1 MLAILR
7 VRGAVRVEGLASEL
21 RVSGM
26 TVRRDIDALVQEG
39 LVKRVRGGV
48 AAADG
53 TAPSSQLDA
62 AIQRRR
68 LEKLAITELAA
79 EMVEP
84 GMAVGL
90 SAGSTTWY
98 LAKQLVKIPNVTI
111 ITNSLA
117 VADLFEEAQD
127 AAEIG
132 TSVVLTGGVRTP
144 GRALVGP
151 VAVRTLA
158 YLHCDLTFLSV
169 HGIHPEAGLTT
180 PNILEAETNR
190 ALAAS
195 GRRTV
200 VVADHTKWQ
209 AVSLTTVIDLD
220 AVDLLV
226 TDDGLTE
233 LEANEVRALVPDLR
247 IATLR

>member
-1 MLAILR
+1 
-7 VRGAVRVEGLASEL
+7 
-21 RVSGM
+21 M
-26 TVRRDIDALVQEG
+26 TVRRDIDALVEEG

-48 AAADG
+48 AAADE
-53 TAPSSQLDA
+53 AKPSSQLDA

-79 EMVEP
+79 RMVEP

-90 SAGSTTWY
+90 SAGSSTWY

-111 ITNSLA
+111 VTNSLA
-117 VADLFEEAQD
+117 VADLFEEAPD

-132 TSVVLTGGVRTP
+132 TSVVLTGGLRTP

-151 VAVRTLA
+151 VAVRALS
-158 YLHCDLTFLSV
+158 YLHCDLTFLGA

-195 GRRTV
+195 GGRTV

-220 AVDLLV
+220 AVDLLI

-233 LEANEVRALVPDLR
+233 SEANEVRALVPDLR
-247 IATLR
+247 IAALRGAEHLG

>member
-1 MLAILR
+1 
-7 VRGAVRVEGLASEL
+7 
-21 RVSGM
+21 M
-26 TVRRDIDALVQEG
+26 TVRRDIDALVEEG
-39 LVKRVRGGV
+39 VVKRVRGGV
-48 AAADG
+48 AAVQG

-62 AIQRRR
+62 AIHRRR
-68 LEKLAITELAA
+68 QEKLAITELAA
-79 EMVEP
+79 GLVEP

-98 LAKQLVKIPNVTI
+98 LAKQLIKIPDLTI
-111 ITNSLA
+111 VTNSLA

-132 TSVVLTGGVRTP
+132 TSIVLTGGVRTP

-151 VAVRTLA
+151 VAVRSLS
-158 YLHCDLTFLSV
+158 YLHCDLSFLSV

-220 AVDLLV
+220 AIDLLV
-226 TDDGLTE
+226 TDNGLTE
-233 LEANEVRALVPDLR
+233 AQADEVRSLVPDLR
-247 IATLR
+247 IATVH